1 MAKNSKVFG
10 TISSIIAAIAA
21 IFFGVPAFSYK
32 ENRKEIVEIVVY
44 DSRVKNYESFFEYVK
59 RYWKELF
66 AAKAENNPSN
76 ENVVVDER
84 IKDPKVEPELA
95 TKEEETPDNTA
106 EEADGKLLTNAE
118 LKEDVLEVEP
128 IKKPIRKL

>member
-32 ENRKEIVEIVVY
+32 ENRKEIVVY
-44 DSRVKNYESFFEYVK
+44 DSPVKHYESFFEYVK

-66 AAKAENNPSN
+66 ATKAENNPSN
-76 ENVVVDER
+76 ENVVVDES
-84 IKDPKVEPELA
+84 IKDPKVEPELV

-118 LKEDVLEVEP
+118 LKEDILEVEP